1 MKKGTAKAMRY
12 IVAGSALT
20 LCVIMTGCGCG
31 QKKTDPASEQV
42 LKISITPEP
51 SPTPAPDTVDA
62 AAVTSNGDISMVNL
76 SDLQNIFP
84 GRQKVKKKAPDK
96 EKQPEKVLDIHS
108 IPAPHKIKASL
119 DEYVVGQE
127 QAKKVISV
135 AVYNHYKRVAA
146 GPDADGIEIEK
157 SNMLMIGPT
166 GR

>member
-76 SDLQNIFP
+76 YLAENPSAVTNSTDTGADDSSDNQDD
-84 GRQKVKKKAPDK
+84 G
-96 EKQPEKVLDIHS
+96 S
-108 IPAPHKIKASL
+108 Y
-119 DEYVVGQE
+119 DEGGDSE
-127 QAKKVISV
+127 
-135 AVYNHYKRVAA
+135 
-146 GPDADGIEIEK
+146 E
-157 SNMLMIGPT
+157 
-166 GR
+166 

>member
-51 SPTPAPDTVDA
+51 SPTLAPDTVDA

-76 SDLQNIFP
+76 YLAENPS
-84 GRQKVKKKAPDK
+84 
-96 EKQPEKVLDIHS
+96 
-108 IPAPHKIKASL
+108 
-119 DEYVVGQE
+119 
-127 QAKKVISV
+127 
-135 AVYNHYKRVAA
+135 AVTNSTDTSA
-146 GPDADGIEIEK
+146 GDANTTDA
-157 SNMLMIGPT
+157 SNMQSQDQDQSEDTVLCAEMSVLRFPLRSIGS
-166 GR
+166 GDKRQIYKGSAC